1 MPVILMRY
9 LPYILP
15 LLIIGYAGWDF
26 RGRYDAK
33 IISDIRI
40 AQAEAQAKAETKTLT
55 IERKWAEQLNA
66 AEVKSAKTLDD
77 MRTRYDAARLRAQN
91 SRVVVSSAPA
101 CATTSDEA
109 SSSDGLSESVAR
121 AEIEEIEVIDKV
133 LEPADTQTQSLM
145 ACQSYINIIH
155 NKQP

>member
-1 MPVILMRY
+1 MPVLLMRY

-15 LLIIGYAGWDF
+15 LLIIGYAGWDI

-55 IERKWAEQLNA
+55 IERKWATQLND
-66 AEVKSAKTLDD
+66 AEVASAKTLDD
-77 MRTRYDAARLRAQN
+77 MRSRYDAARMRSQN
-91 SRVVVSSAPA
+91 SRVVVSNTPT
-101 CATTSDEA
+101 CATDNHESANTN
-109 SSSDGLSESVAR
+109 GLSASVAR
-121 AEIEEIEVIDKV
+121 AEVAESAVIDL
-133 LEPADTQTQSLM
+133 LEAADIQTQSLM
-145 ACQSYINIIH
+145 ACQAYINIIH